1 MCIRDNLFTY
11 VKSQGINTISV
22 KVAVNPTRDNAY
34 LSLDNAI
41 KTLKEA
47 KAAGLQTNL
56 VLLYSDEMTYAGT
69 QKLPVGWTS
78 DNATEK
84 AKSFI
89 DSFTLI
95 HGDEFYR
102 EDVNKIDFIIRDDQ
116 DHLDAITAFPHLAHN
131 TWGDK
136 GDLALFSDL
145 GPTGINKKTCH

>member
-1 MCIRDNLFTY
+1 MSQPIDNLFTY

-84 AKSFI
+84 AKAYTTEVVEKLKKESATPTI
-89 DSFTLI
+89 ITI
-95 HGDEFYR
+95 GNE
-102 EDVNKIDFIIRDDQ
+102 VNWNF
-116 DHLDAITAFPHLAHN
+116 LGITAEGGWNGWVAM
-131 TWGDK
+131 GEIS
-136 GDLALFSDL
+136 AFSICAA
-145 GPTGINKKTCH
+145 GWITGI

>member
-1 MCIRDNLFTY
+1 M
-11 VKSQGINTISV
+11 
-22 KVAVNPTRDNAY
+22 NPTRDNAY

-84 AKSFI
+84 AKAY
-89 DSFTLI
+89 TTEVVEKL
-95 HGDEFYR
+95 
-102 EDVNKIDFIIRDDQ
+102 
-116 DHLDAITAFPHLAHN
+116 
-131 TWGDK
+131 
-136 GDLALFSDL
+136 
-145 GPTGINKKTCH
+145 KKKAQRQQLLQLEMK